1 MSQKSMPKYNKGE
14 WSELYAFLFALDRG
28 KIHGAD
34 ENMNSISNIYYNI
47 ISTFNKNTEY
57 ERKNSTNGIN
67 VSFSKN
73 NIIRTLPLNDITK
86 ELSPLFQHI
95 QSGKSQFE
103 IPSIM
108 PLLNQLNITT
118 LKAGSNSKGDLKI
131 KIHDTFT
138 GSEPTLNFSVK
149 SYIGSN
155 ATLLNSSSATTFR
168 YLLSNTLSAQN
179 IDKINAIATRSKM
192 IDKIKTIQ
200 QCGATLKYKS
210 VSSDIFNYNLQMI
223 DFSFPN
229 ILADLYLES
238 YFVKGKKIPDVIN
251 SFVNK
256 NTNIDKELIE
266 YKVRQF
272 LIACALGMVPQ
283 TRWTGLDEAT
293 GGYIVVKDNS
303 DVLCYHI
310 YNRNKLSDYLYNHT
324 SFDTPSTSRYNLG
337 NIQIDNKNQQY
348 FDLNIQIR
356 FF

>member
-1 MSQKSMPKYNKGE
+1 MPQNMPKYNKGE
-14 WSELYAFLFALDRG
+14 WSELYAFLFALDKG

-34 ENMNSISNIYYNI
+34 ENMNSIPNIYYNV
-47 ISTFNKNTEY
+47 ISTFNKDTEY
-57 ERKNSTNGIN
+57 ERQIDSSGIN
-67 VSFSKN
+67 VTFYQN
-73 NIIRTLPLNDITK
+73 NLTYTLPLNDITK
-86 ELSPLFQHI
+86 ELSPLFHHI
-95 QSGKSQFE
+95 QSGSSPFQ

-108 PLLNQLNITT
+108 PLLNKLKINA
-118 LKAGSNSKGDLKI
+118 LKAGSKSKGDLKI

-168 YLLSNTLSAQN
+168 YLLSQNLSKQ
-179 IDKINAIATRSKM
+179 DVDRINAIATRNKM
-192 IDKIKTIQ
+192 IDKIEAIQ
-200 QCGATLKYKS
+200 QCGSSLNFES
-210 VSSDIFNYNLQMI
+210 VSSDVFNYNLQMI
-223 DFSFPN
+223 DFSFPK
-229 ILADLYLES
+229 ILANLYLES
-238 YFVKGKKIPDVIN
+238 YFVRGKKIPDVID

-256 NTNIDKELIE
+256 NSNMDKDLVE

-272 LIACALGMVPQ
+272 LIACALGMVPK

-293 GGYIVVKDNS
+293 GGYIVVKDDA

-310 YNRNKLSDYLYNHT
+310 YNRNKLSDYLFYHT

-337 NIQIDNKNQQY
+337 SINTNPTNNQF